1 MKICIFIIVLSSVYL
16 IDESAAGYMPDCE
29 PSKGYLDVTREKMR
43 SVLYAAVQ
51 GVSMGARQKGG
62 KKISSI
68 VFVRDE
74 FDGVFL
80 RASA

>member
-1 MKICIFIIVLSSVYL
+1 MKIRIFIIVLSSVYL

-51 GVSMGARQKGG
+51 GVSMGERQEGG
-62 KKISSI
+62 QKLSSNF
-68 VFVRDE
+68 FVRAE

-80 RASA
+80 GASA